1 MTEAITSNAAEVGG
15 QLDELASRVG
25 NPQRFLERARRLL
38 NAQEAQVWA
47 TDGGIL
53 GAHWAAAAEP
63 DRKVDSRLLVASGA
77 LRAALTG
84 NSGSIR
90 GTELTLP
97 DSLPP
102 YGVFHQYGTSKMAA
116 RPFLGFSQDFAR
128 QLLELYRE
136 DVEAAES

>member
-1 MTEAITSNAAEVGG
+1 MTEAITSNAS
-15 QLDELASRVG
+15 ELAGQIDEMAARIG

-38 NAQEAQVWA
+38 NAQEAQVWS

-53 GAHWAAAAEP
+53 GVHWAAAAEP
-63 DRKVDSRLLVASGA
+63 DRKVDSRMLVASGA

-84 NSGSIR
+84 NSGSIH
-90 GTELTLP
+90 GSELTLP

-116 RPFLGFSQDFAR
+116 RPFLGFSRDFAT
-128 QLLELYRE
+128 QLLELYQQ
-136 DVEAAES
+136 DVEGAEA